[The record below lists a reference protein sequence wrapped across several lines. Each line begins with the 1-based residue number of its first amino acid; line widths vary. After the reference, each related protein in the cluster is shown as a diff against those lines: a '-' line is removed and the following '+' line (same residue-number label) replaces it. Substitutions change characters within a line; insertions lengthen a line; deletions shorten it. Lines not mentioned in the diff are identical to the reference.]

1 MSESHRCVAGL
12 KLAHNVGHQQALW
25 AGLDFVA
32 AGDYDA
38 AVSIDADLQDDV
50 NAIVEMVDYYN
61 QGADVVF
68 GVRRERKTDTFFK
81 KHTAQ
86 MFYKLMRTMGGEIV
100 YNHADFRLMSKR
112 SLKALVSFPERNLF
126 LRGMVC
132 MLGYPTASVYYFML
146 VSFLAII
153 YALVEFIGGDVIRG
167 WTSLLI
173 SVWFIGGAILTAV
186 GVIGEYI
193 GKIYKEV
200 KRRPRYLIEKE
211 VNL

>member
-1 MSESHRCVAGL
+1 MVPNSA
-12 KLAHNVGHQQALW
+12 
-25 AGLDFVA
+25 
-32 AGDYDA
+32 DY
-38 AVSIDADLQDDV
+38 
-50 NAIVEMVDYYN
+50 
-61 QGADVVF
+61 
-68 GVRRERKTDTFFK
+68 
-81 KHTAQ
+81 
-86 MFYKLMRTMGGEIV
+86 
-100 YNHADFRLMSKR
+100 RLLSKR
-112 SLKALVSFPERNLF
+112 ATEGLLRFDERNLF
-126 LRGMVC
+126 LRGMVP
-132 MLGYPTASVYYFML
+132 LVGYPSDKVYYARKERFAGESKYPFTKMLNFALDGITSFSVKPLRLITTSGLIFML